1 MIINPLIWFM
11 ERELNFVPRHFIKCP
26 TPVNSENKQWIQNKS
41 NGRFAFAP
49 LDQSDRLVTNNVCVF
64 FEDEKDAMLY
74 ELLWASS
81 SE

>member
-1 MIINPLIWFM
+1 M

-26 TPVNSENKQWIQNKS
+26 TPLSFQSKQWVQNKT
-41 NGRFAFAP
+41 NGRYAFAP
-49 LDQSDRLVTNNVCVF
+49 IDIEDRLVTNMHCVF

-81 SE
+81 SN

>member
-1 MIINPLIWFM
+1 MIVNPLIWFM
-11 ERELNFVPRHFIKCP
+11 ERELDFVPAHFIKCP
-26 TPVNSENKQWIQNKS
+26 TPISPQSKQWVQNKT

-49 LDQSDRLVTNNVCVF
+49 LDQQGNLVSNTVVVF

-81 SE
+81 SN